1 MFAHRR
7 VACTANLGGWSA
19 QFDDAT
25 DEIDDDLEER
35 VETSEIIDSGDENV
49 EADFASDDRRADVGN
64 GVCALGF
71 HCCGLSKV
79 DLAKQVVL
87 IWAIA

>member
-7 VACTANLGGWSA
+7 VACTAKLGGGSA
-19 QFDDAT
+19 HLDDAT

-49 EADFASDDRRADVGN
+49 EADLANDDRRADVGN
-64 GVCALGF
+64 GAGAYGF
-71 HCCGLSKV
+71 H
-79 DLAKQVVL
+79 
-87 IWAIA
+87 W

>member
-7 VACTANLGGWSA
+7 VACTANLGGGSA

-35 VETSEIIDSGDENV
+35 EETSETIDSGDENV
-49 EADFASDDRRADVGN
+49 EADLANDDRRADVGN
-64 GVCALGF
+64 GAGAFGF
-71 HCCGLSKV
+71 H
-79 DLAKQVVL
+79 
-87 IWAIA
+87 W

>member
-7 VACTANLGGWSA
+7 AACTANLGSGSA

-35 VETSEIIDSGDENV
+35 VETSDIMDSGDENV
-49 EADFASDDRRADVGN
+49 EADVANDDRRADVGN
-64 GVCALGF
+64 GAGAFGF
-71 HCCGLSKV
+71 HWWGLSRV
-79 DLAKQVVL
+79 DLARQL
-87 IWAIA
+87 F

>member
-7 VACTANLGGWSA
+7 VACTANLGGGSA

-35 VETSEIIDSGDENV
+35 DETSETIDSGDENV
-49 EADFASDDRRADVGN
+49 EADFANDDRRADVGN
-64 GVCALGF
+64 GAGTFGF
-71 HCCGLSKV
+71 H
-79 DLAKQVVL
+79 
-87 IWAIA
+87 W